1 MIKRVLSEQ
10 FNSITL
16 LRTRS
21 NSVCRRDSCIRV
33 QICSRILLPIY
44 FLFFIFSVN
53 FNFNLICVQIL
64 LVLLITSPTFKH
76 DGYPATWIYLRGSAG
91 FGNFFFG
98 VCGHV
103 IGPLR
108 KVVLLERVSRR
119 IGGPDAWRES
129 GGWLC
134 G

>member
-1 MIKRVLSEQ
+1 MFVAATRAFASKFAAGFFCQ
-10 FNSITL
+10 FI
-16 LRTRS
+16 
-21 NSVCRRDSCIRV
+21 
-33 QICSRILLPIY
+33 